1 MIPDIR
7 KGEWADILSGSLN
20 PKLTSFSLQMKVNT
34 LKLNVKLQKTSLVDA
49 VYELY
54 KFVSSNEQMYQK
66 DVNTIFKLS

>member
-7 KGEWADILSGSLN
+7 KGEWADILSDSLN

-34 LKLNVKLQKTSLVDA
+34 LKLNVKLQKMSLVDA
-49 VYELY
+49 VSELH

>member
-7 KGEWADILSGSLN
+7 KGEWADILSDSLN

>member
-7 KGEWADILSGSLN
+7 KGEWADILSDSLN

-49 VYELY
+49 VSELH